1 MAQVLKLEDWLN
13 KVQAARSRQEIF
25 KILDEF
31 RKLAWTDVERSS
43 MSKLYMRVLD
53 TMADE
58 PNPSDQSQ
66 TSSGTGDEE
75 VWYEKM

>member
-1 MAQVLKLEDWLN
+1 LPLKLEDWLN

-31 RKLAWTDVERSS
+31 RKLAWTDVERAA
-43 MSKLYMRVLD
+43 MGKLYIRVLD
-53 TMADE
+53 NM
-58 PNPSDQSQ
+58 SDDNTTSTSQ
-66 TSSGTGDEE
+66 DQPASSGDEE

>member
-1 MAQVLKLEDWLN
+1 MVLKLEDWLN
-13 KVQAARSRQEIF
+13 KVQAARTRQEIF

-53 TMADE
+53 TLADD
-58 PNPSDQSQ
+58 PSDTTQPQ
-66 TSSGTGDEE
+66 TPSASSGGDEE

>member
-1 MAQVLKLEDWLN
+1 MSLKLEDWLN

-31 RKLAWTDVERSS
+31 RKLAWTDVERAA
-43 MSKLYMRVLD
+43 MGKLYIRALD
-53 TMADE
+53 NMDE
-58 PNPSDQSQ
+58 EDTTSTSEDQQ
-66 TSSGTGDEE
+66 ASSGDEE